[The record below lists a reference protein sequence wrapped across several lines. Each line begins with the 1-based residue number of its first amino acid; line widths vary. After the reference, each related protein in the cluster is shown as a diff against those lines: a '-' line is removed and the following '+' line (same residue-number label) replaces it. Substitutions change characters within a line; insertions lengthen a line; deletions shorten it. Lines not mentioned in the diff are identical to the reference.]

1 MRYSFYDFRDTF
13 DKKSRMRGVDLYDL
27 EAVTYTHCVN
37 NTYYFE
43 VQGSSDDY
51 DTEITL
57 DDSDEVKGCH
67 CSCPYYASGH
77 LCKHLYASL
86 LTLDKVLD
94 DVKADNNSVSF
105 QQEGP
110 LIIDAQ
116 FTPSTSANEEEK
128 KTPSNAKTKL
138 TNADMTLY
146 KAFCNSS
153 TASSVYLGQIVDKY
167 NLSSE
172 NLASL
177 FQMLRRPAPM
187 AVFLSHFK
195 DKIDADFVSK
205 IDLTLFPA
213 STSFKEVASFF
224 IRNSNLLPYLSKESL
239 ALLFVR
245 GKVTEQADRVTLFF
259 LSLQY
264 DRKDAINAFFSDE
277 NNHLGFFRDVIF
289 IEYMKSRMTKEERLS
304 YLSVPIRKA
313 TLTRME
319 TAYLYPEFTDDIKTN
334 LDLFFRNHRSALDKS
349 IFYYSNSDY
358 DNEYYLGLPINRDFY
373 SLICRRSTN
382 DMTQYDMRLL
392 YYLRD
397 TVFTG
402 EDKLLFVKRFKQL
415 ATSMLRAK
423 KHDYEKTYCFLSIL
437 LEYGDKIDGIKDVLE
452 KVYETDY
459 YKNNSANTMPEVME
473 LYYQLKEKYSLGE
486 SIPVNEYKE
495 EA

>member
-1 MRYSFYDFRDTF
+1 MRYSFYDFRDAF
-13 DKKSRMRGVDLYDL
+13 DKKSRMRGVDLYEL
-27 EAVTYTHCVN
+27 EAVTYTHCEN

-43 VQGSSDDY
+43 VQGTSDDY

-57 DDSDEVKGCH
+57 DEEDEVKTCH
-67 CSCPYYASGH
+67 CNCPYYASGH

-86 LTLDKVLD
+86 LTLDHVLD
-94 DVKADNNSVSF
+94 DVKVENSSLSF
-105 QQEGP
+105 QQDGP

-116 FTPSTSANEEEK
+116 FTPSTPTIEEK
-128 KTPSNAKTKL
+128 KTDSNAKTKL
-138 TNADMTLY
+138 TSADLSLF

-153 TASSVYLGQIVDKY
+153 TTSSVYLSQILDKY

-187 AVFLSHFK
+187 AVFLSHYK

-205 IDLTLFPA
+205 IDLTLFPT
-213 STSFKEVASFF
+213 STPLKEVSSFF

-239 ALLFVR
+239 GLLFVR
-245 GKVTEQADRVTLFF
+245 GRVTEQADRVTLFF

-264 DRKDAINAFFSDE
+264 NRKDAINAFFSDE
-277 NNHLGFFRDVIF
+277 NNRLGFFRDIAF

-319 TAYLYPEFTDDIKTN
+319 TAYLYPDFTDDIKTN

-358 DNEYYLGLPINRDFY
+358 DNEYHLGLPINRDFY
-373 SLICRRSTN
+373 SLICRPSTK

-397 TVFTG
+397 IVFTG
-402 EDKLLFVKRFKQL
+402 DDKLLYAKRFKQL

-437 LEYGDKIDGIKDVLE
+437 LEYGDKIDMIKDVLE

-459 YKNNSANTMPEVME
+459 YKNNSVNTMPEVLE
-473 LYYQLKEKYSLGE
+473 LYYKLKEKYSLGE
-486 SIPVNEYKE
+486 SIPVHEYKE